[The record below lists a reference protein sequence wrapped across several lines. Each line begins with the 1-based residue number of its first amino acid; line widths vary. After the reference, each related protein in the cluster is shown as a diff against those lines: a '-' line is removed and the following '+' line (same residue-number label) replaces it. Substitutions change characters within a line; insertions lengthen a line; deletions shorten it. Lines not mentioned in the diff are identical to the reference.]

1 MLAKGFRQ
9 LLKEAGAVAESLP
22 ASDALALLGRDD
34 VVFLDVR
41 ESHERAQGFIPG
53 SVHAPRGFLEF
64 IADPDGPMHDPAIS
78 SDKRL
83 IVYCGSGTRSAL
95 AARTLSEMGFGK
107 LANLAGGL
115 QAWIQTGGDL
125 EG

>member
-9 LLKEAGAVAESLP
+9 LLKEAGAVVESLP
-22 ASDALALLGRDD
+22 APDALALLGRDD

-64 IADPDGPMHDPAIS
+64 IADPDPEYQQC
-78 SDKRL
+78 R
-83 IVYCGSGTRSAL
+83 
-95 AARTLSEMGFGK
+95 
-107 LANLAGGL
+107 
-115 QAWIQTGGDL
+115 GD
-125 EG
+125 